1 MDLRTALAV
10 EVSVE
15 DVGEVDSDLASCL
28 AEASRSLHRAT
39 VALGC
44 VESDRRLRPDGVD
57 GTHRIDLQAQIGREL
72 NRVVSH
78 GIFEAILAINGALQ
92 YVCDPVAELRIEGAV
107 EGLDETIRRFRTIV
121 SMLENPDA

>member
-44 VESDRRLRPDGVD
+44 VESDRRLRPDGVM
-57 GTHRIDLQAQIGREL
+57 GRIG
-72 NRVVSH
+72 ST
-78 GIFEAILAINGALQ
+78 
-92 YVCDPVAELRIEGAV
+92 C
-107 EGLDETIRRFRTIV
+107 RRR
-121 SMLENPDA
+121 SAAS